1 MLTQITISNFTIV
14 EKLDLELSRGLNII
28 TGETG
33 AGKSIIIDALGLTL
47 GDRADPGTVR
57 NGSERAEI
65 TAHFD
70 CTENKQV
77 LHWLKAKELDA
88 AGECLLRRTVS
99 REGRSRAY
107 INGTPCALQDLKVL
121 GEILLNIH
129 GQHEH
134 QSLGRKETHRDL
146 LDQYANLGKLVNCT
160 AEHYQLWQKT
170 AKELKNLEDNA
181 DEKQSRAELL
191 SYQVSELDELNLQ
204 AGELDAL
211 EENHKQ
217 LSNYDLLKETGHQ
230 ALSILNDDNTG
241 AITSLLHQAQSL
253 VSQMVTKND
262 ASLTSIN
269 NMLSEASIHIDEAH
283 HDLSNFLLNLHS
295 DPEQLQIIEQ
305 KMSLAH
311 QLARKH
317 RVPSAQLVE
326 HHRSL
331 KEEFARI
338 DNLDERLQELRQK
351 TTDLEQAFMEQA
363 LSLSK
368 KRHSSAKTFD
378 KLISERMDQLG
389 MHEGLFQT
397 DFKILESNQANKN
410 GIDQIEFLVAP
421 NRGHPPKPLNK
432 IASGGELS
440 RISLAIQVIYAE
452 KAAVPTLIFDEV
464 DVGIGGGTA
473 EVVGRLLRTL
483 GKKGQVLCVTHL
495 PQVAALGQHHYFV
508 EKTQQKKATHTD
520 IRPLNNDEKVVEIAR
535 MLGGLKL
542 TEHTLSHAKEMLG
555 QAQEYSENKGN

>member
-47 GDRADPGTVR
+47 GDRADPGTIR
-57 NGSERAEI
+57 NGAERADI
-65 TAHFD
+65 IAHFD
-70 CTENKQV
+70 CTENIQA

-88 AGECLLRRTVS
+88 DNECLLRRTIS
-99 REGRSRAY
+99 REGRSKAY
-107 INGTPCALQDLKVL
+107 INGTPCTLQDLKVL

-134 QSLGRKETHRDL
+134 QSLGQKETHRNL
-146 LDQYANLGKLVNCT
+146 LDQYANLGKLVNNT
-160 AEHYQLWQKT
+160 AEHYQLWQIA
-170 AKELKNLEDNA
+170 AKELKSLEDNV

-191 SYQVSELDELNLQ
+191 SYQVTELDELNLQ

-211 EENHKQ
+211 EEKHKQ

-230 ALSILNDDNTG
+230 ALSILNDDNAG

-253 VSQMVTKND
+253 VSEMASEND
-262 ASLTSIN
+262 GSLAAVN
-269 NMLSEASIHIDEAH
+269 NMLSEASIQIDEAH
-283 HDLSNFLLNLHS
+283 HDLSKFLLNLHS
-295 DPEQLQIIEQ
+295 DPEQLQLIEQ
-305 KMSLAH
+305 RMSQAH

-317 RVPSAQLVE
+317 RVHPAQLVE
-326 HHRSL
+326 HHHAL
-331 KEEFARI
+331 KEEFASI

-351 TTDLEQAFMEQA
+351 TADLQHGFMEQA
-363 LSLSK
+363 LTLSK
-368 KRHSSAKTFD
+368 KRHSSAKIFD

-389 MHEGLFQT
+389 MHGGLFQT
-397 DFKILESNQANKN
+397 DFKILKGEQTNKH
-410 GIDQIEFLVAP
+410 GIDQIEFLVSA
-421 NRGHPPKPLNK
+421 NKGQAPKPLGK
-432 IASGGELS
+432 VASGGELS

-483 GKKGQVLCVTHL
+483 SEKGQVLCVTHL
-495 PQVAALGQHHYFV
+495 PQVAAQGQHHYFV
-508 EKTQQKKATHTD
+508 QKTQEKKATHTE
-520 IRPLNNDEKVVEIAR
+520 IRSLDNDEKVVEIAR

-542 TEHTLSHAKEMLG
+542 TEQTLSHAREMLL
-555 QAQEYSENKGN
+555 QAQEYSGNK

>member
-14 EKLDLELSRGLNII
+14 DKLDLELSRGLNII

-57 NGSERAEI
+57 SGSERAEI
-65 TAHFD
+65 IAHFD
-70 CTENKQV
+70 CTENNQA
-77 LHWLKAKELDA
+77 LHWLKTKELDA
-88 AGECLLRRTVS
+88 DNECLLRRTIS
-99 REGRSRAY
+99 REGRSKAY
-107 INGTPCALQDLKVL
+107 INGTPCTLHDLKVL

-146 LDQYANLGKLVNCT
+146 LDQYANLGTLANST
-160 AEHYQLWQKT
+160 ADHYQRWQIA
-170 AKELKNLEDNA
+170 AKELKSLEDNA

-204 AGELDAL
+204 SGELVLL
-211 EENHKQ
+211 EEKHKQ
-217 LSNYDLLKETGHQ
+217 LSNCDLLKETGHQ
-230 ALSILNDDNTG
+230 ALSILNGDDTG
-241 AITSLLHQAQSL
+241 AITSLLHQTRSLLTQMASENEASL
-253 VSQMVTKND
+253 V
-262 ASLTSIN
+262 AIN
-269 NMLSEASIHIDEAH
+269 NMLSEASIQIDEAH

-295 DPEQLQIIEQ
+295 DPEQLQSIDQ
-305 KMSLAH
+305 RMGQAH
-311 QLARKH
+311 HLARKH
-317 RVPSAQLVE
+317 RVPPSQLVE
-326 HHRSL
+326 HHCL
-331 KEEFARI
+331 LQEEFASI
-338 DNLDERLQELRQK
+338 DNLDERLEELRQK
-351 TTDLEQAFMEQA
+351 TADLQHSFMDQA
-363 LSLSK
+363 LCLSK
-368 KRHSSAKTFD
+368 KRHSAAKKFD

-389 MHEGLFQT
+389 MHGGLFQT
-397 DFKILESNQANKN
+397 DFKILKGEQTNKH

-421 NRGHPPKPLNK
+421 NKGQAAKPLSK
-432 IASGGELS
+432 VASGGELS

-483 GKKGQVLCVTHL
+483 SEKGQVLCVTHL
-495 PQVAALGQHHYFV
+495 PQVAAQGQHHYFV
-508 EKTQQKKATHTD
+508 QKTQEKKATHTD

-542 TEHTLSHAKEMLG
+542 TEQTLSHAKEMLV
-555 QAQEYSENKGN
+555 QAQEYSENK